1 MIGRHTGDG
10 IKRGEEVNKGGEK
23 ESGGE
28 ERDERRWEKRRFQ
41 EYSD

>member
-41 EYSD
+41 E